1 MLQTIRALSLLILII
16 SNMPALGQKLPA
28 DSLYLKKL
36 YKYTLINDDSLLFY
50 SNKLK
55 DSKNEC
61 IKIRAKNFEAKAYY
75 QKGKLTIAEN
85 ICLSILKSSQKNNRC
100 HYLNKSNALSR
111 LFWIYKKQEKYS
123 EAYDVILKRKQ
134 LIESNKDLGD
144 LFQINILSV
153 YQHIACLNEITG
165 KYEESRGTIK
175 KLLPKFIKLSN
186 NLKQNGYYINPV
198 QSEYFLKIN
207 KANILN
213 MIGESHLKSSC
224 CHLSIELDSAN
235 FYFRKA
241 YDIAKTTKPLHKD
254 SKALYDLR
262 EAEVFIA
269 KKKYHRAL
277 QLLRKWDSRAKHL
290 NIEKNINYLKAIS
303 FYKIKNN
310 DSTLYYGKRIGY
322 ARSREK
328 SAEIFEIITNLYY
341 DKKQLDSAAK
351 YSKLTTKE
359 IKFTA
364 KSTEEIGKTL
374 HLHEIQKIEQQ
385 KNKIVFENK
394 NALNIVYTCFAF
406 AMLLFMILINYLY
419 RKNKIIKHNQIAT
432 NKKKEL
438 TVQKK
443 PYSINSKLEKKI
455 LKGLN
460 NLEKENYYLKT
471 SFNLNNLAVKL
482 KTNTSYVSQTI
493 NKTKGKTFKQYY
505 TSLRIE
511 YLIKQFEEDKNYR
524 KYTIEYVGQLIGYTN
539 ASAFSRAF
547 KKYKGITP
555 SEFIKKLEKN
565 EN

>member
-1 MLQTIRALSLLILII
+1 MLHNKIRPLSLLVLFII
-16 SNMPALGQKLPA
+16 NMPAFGQKLQI

-36 YKYTLINDDSLLFY
+36 YKFTQINNDSLLFY

-85 ICLSILKSSQKNNRC
+85 ICLSILKDSQKNNSC

-111 LFWIYKKQEKYS
+111 LFWIYKKQKKYS
-123 EAYDVILKRKQ
+123 KAYGVILKRKQ
-134 LIESNKDLGD
+134 LIESNKDLNA
-144 LFQINILSV
+144 LFQINILTV
-153 YQHIACLNEITG
+153 YQHIASLNDVMG
-165 KYEESRGTIK
+165 KYKESRDTLK
-175 KLLPKFIKLSN
+175 KLLPKFIKSSN
-186 NLKQNGYYINPV
+186 NLKQNGYYINPD

-207 KANILN
+207 KADILN
-213 MIGESHLKSSC
+213 MIGESYLKSSC
-224 CHLSIELDSAN
+224 CHFSIELDSAS

-241 YDIAKTTKPLHKD
+241 YDVAKTFKPLHKN
-254 SKALYDLR
+254 SEALYDLKK
-262 EAEVFIA
+262 AEVFIA

-290 NIEKNINYLKAIS
+290 NIEKNVNYLKTIS
-303 FYKIKNN
+303 FYNIKNN
-310 DSTLYYGKRIGY
+310 DSTLYYGKKIGG
-322 ARSREK
+322 SIEK
-328 SAEIFEIITNLYY
+328 SAEIFEIIANLYY

-359 IKFTA
+359 IEFSP
-364 KSTEEIGKTL
+364 KSIGDIGEAYN
-374 HLHEIQKIEQQ
+374 LHEIKKIEQE

-394 NALNIVYTCFAF
+394 KALNIVYVYFAF
-406 AMLLFMILINYLY
+406 AMVLFMILINYLY

-432 NKKKEL
+432 EKKKDL

-455 LKGLN
+455 LEGLN
-460 NLEKENYYLKT
+460 ELEKSDFYLEK
-471 SFNLNNLAVKL
+471 SFNLNNLAKKL
-482 KTNTSYVSQTI
+482 NTNISYVSQTI
-493 NKTKGKTFKQYY
+493 NKTKGKTFNQYY

-524 KYTIEYVGQLIGYTN
+524 KYTIEYIGQLIGYTN
-539 ASAFSRAF
+539 ASAFTRAF

-555 SEFIKKLEKN
+555 SEFIKKLKKSEK
-565 EN
+565 